1 MSRSRPV
8 SAVDDLASVWWDRLG
23 MTLSAQPTPQPAGS
37 DGADR
42 PGLSRTERVL
52 TRLAERRRERRAAMA
67 PLGWV
72 LVLIVVIASVKTHPT
87 PGLGG
92 AGLGVA
98 IALAGYVGVYGAA
111 IRAARTGRPE
121 PESVLVIATSVI
133 GLAVCTVGLLALQ
146 PNGSADVAASGTAW
160 LAVVRLP
167 NRVGLG
173 LAVAST
179 VACDVTLVL
188 GHSDFANVTSIS
200 LLCALLGLTALFM
213 RRSEVS
219 EERAEI
225 LLAELEDAREAQLE
239 TAAVAER
246 GRIAGE
252 LHDVLAH
259 SLSGLAIQLEG
270 GRKLAEREGV
280 NPALQEVLVRSTAL
294 ARQGLFDARQ
304 AVGALRGS
312 QPPAEDQL
320 GRLVDSF
327 RRDLHHD
334 ASFTVTGGVRELDPA
349 IGLAL
354 YRAAQEALTNAA
366 RYAPAA
372 PTAVRLGYE
381 ANAVSLTVENDGP
394 PADADADAR
403 RAVGGG
409 GNGLAGMRER
419 VERVGGVM
427 RAGPTPTGW
436 AVRVEIPR

>member
-1 MSRSRPV
+1 
-8 SAVDDLASVWWDRLG
+8 
-23 MTLSAQPTPQPAGS
+23 
-37 DGADR
+37 
-42 PGLSRTERVL
+42 
-52 TRLAERRRERRAAMA
+52 
-67 PLGWV
+67 
-72 LVLIVVIASVKTHPT
+72 VIASARSHPT

-98 IALAGYVGVYGAA
+98 IALAGYVAVYGAA
-111 IRAARTGRPE
+111 IRTASSGRSEQQSVPVVAAAVV
-121 PESVLVIATSVI
+121 VLA
-133 GLAVCTVGLLALQ
+133 LRTVGLLAFQ

-160 LAVVRLP
+160 MAVARLP
-167 NRVGLG
+167 NRLGLG

-179 VACDVTLVL
+179 LACDLTLVL
-188 GHSDFANVTSIS
+188 AGSAFANVTSIS

-213 RRSEVS
+213 RRSEAS
-219 EERAEI
+219 EERAEL

-239 TAAVAER
+239 SAALAER

-270 GRKLAEREGV
+270 GRKLAEREAV
-280 NPALQEVLVRSTAL
+280 SPALADVLARSAAL

-327 RRDLHHD
+327 RRDLHHE
-334 ASFTVTGGVRELDPA
+334 ATFTVTGGVRRLDPA

-366 RYAPAA
+366 RHAPDT
-372 PTAVRLGYE
+372 PTAVRLGYRPD
-381 ANAVSLTVENDGP
+381 AVSLTVENDVRPTVDGE
-394 PADADADAR
+394 DR
-403 RAVGGG
+403 RQVGG

-419 VERVGGVM
+419 IERIGGVM
-427 RAGPTPTGW
+427 YAGPTATGW
-436 AVRVEIPR
+436 TVEVEIPR